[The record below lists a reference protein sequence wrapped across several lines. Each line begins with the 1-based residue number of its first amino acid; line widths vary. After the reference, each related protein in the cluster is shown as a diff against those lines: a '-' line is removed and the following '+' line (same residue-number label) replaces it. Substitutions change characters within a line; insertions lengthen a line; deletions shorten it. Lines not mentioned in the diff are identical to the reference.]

1 MLIWAEQFRSAIG
14 AAAVVS
20 AVATVFISG
29 AMPVTVLL
37 VCLWLITED
46 L

>member
-1 MLIWAEQFRSAIG
+1 MLIWAEQFRAAIG
-14 AAAVVS
+14 AAAVVA
-20 AVATVFISG
+20 AVTTVFVSG

>member
-1 MLIWAEQFRSAIG
+1 MLIWAEQLRALIGG
-14 AAAVVS
+14 AAIVS
-20 AVATVFISG
+20 AVAGMFVSG